1 MRRRTLALALLL
13 ASVALLASCAHQ
25 PSPVK
30 MFNPPGFWS
39 GLVHGFL
46 ILFSLI
52 GSLFTDVRVYAFPN
66 SGFWYDLGYLI
77 GASAFLGSGGGAA
90 RGRR

>member
-1 MRRRTLALALLL
+1 MRLRPLALALLL
-13 ASVALLASCAHQ
+13 VAVAVLASCAHQ
-25 PSPVK
+25 PPPVK
-30 MFNPPGFWS
+30 VFNPPGFFS
-39 GLVHGFL
+39 GLIHGFL

-66 SGFWYDLGYLI
+66 SGIWYDLGYFI
-77 GASAFLGSGGGAA
+77 GASAFLGGGGGAA